1 MAGSC
6 GSVVTSIPFSRP
18 FLAGT
23 ELDHVREAAERGGLE
38 SGGPFT
44 ARCEAWLAD
53 TTGAGRALLSHSGTG
68 ALEAAMMLAGLGP
81 GDEAVMPSFAYP
93 TMATAVVRQGATP
106 VFVDVDPRTLNLDPA
121 EVEKAIGPRT
131 KAIVAVHYGGVGCEM
146 DELREIAAPAGLVVI
161 EDAAHCLLATY
172 RGRPLGTLGD
182 LGTFSFHHT
191 KNITSGEGGALLV
204 NNTELLERAEIVWEK
219 GTDRKRFERG
229 EVDRY
234 TWVDVGSSFA
244 ASELTAAFLWGQ
256 LEAAEEITR
265 RRLSIWDRYHG
276 AFAELEDEGLA
287 RRPAVPDGHIHNG
300 HLYYLILPTPSAR
313 DAFIGAMRAAGIATS
328 FHYVPLHSS
337 PAGREL
343 GRSVGDL
350 TRTEQLSRRLVR
362 LPLWTA
368 LDPESVDRV
377 IRVARSA
384 VNHVA
389 SSHA

>member
-1 MAGSC
+1 MKE
-6 GSVVTSIPFSRP
+6 IPFNQP
-18 FLAGT
+18 FLVGT
-23 ELDHVREAAERGGLE
+23 ELDYVREAAEQGGLE

-53 TTGAGRALLSHSGTG
+53 TTGADRALLSHSGTG
-68 ALEAAMMLAGLGP
+68 ALEAAMMLAGLAP
-81 GDEAVMPSFAYP
+81 GDEAIMPSFAYP

-106 VFVDVDPRTLNLDPA
+106 VFVDVDPRTLNLDPGA
-121 EVEKAIGPRT
+121 VERAVGERT

-146 DELREIAAPAGLVVI
+146 DELLAIAAPAGLTVI

-172 RGRPLGTLGD
+172 RDRPLGTLGD

-191 KNITSGEGGALLV
+191 KNIASGEGGALLV
-204 NNTELLERAEIVWEK
+204 NDPALLERVEVVWEK

-234 TWVDVGSSFA
+234 TWVDAGSSFA

-265 RRLSIWDRYHG
+265 RRLEIWDRYHE
-276 AFAELEDEGLA
+276 AFAGLEAEGLA
-287 RRPAVPDGHIHNG
+287 QRPMVSEGHAHNG

-313 DAFIGAMRAAGIATS
+313 DAFIAAMRSEGIATS
-328 FHYVPLHSS
+328 FHYVPLHSAK
-337 PAGREL
+337 AGLEF

-350 TRTEQLSRRLVR
+350 SQTEQLSRRLVR
-362 LPLWTA
+362 LPLWTG
-368 LDPESVDRV
+368 LDPESVGRV
-377 IRVARSA
+377 IDAARAAAGQVAGSRA
-384 VNHVA
+384 
-389 SSHA
+389 

>member
-1 MAGSC
+1 MTG
-6 GSVVTSIPFSRP
+6 IPFNRT
-18 FLAGT
+18 FLVGT
-23 ELDHVREAAERGGLE
+23 ELGYVREAVEAGLE
-38 SGGPFT
+38 SAGPFT
-44 ARCEAWLAD
+44 ARCEAWLTA
-53 TTGAGRALLSHSGTG
+53 TTGAERAFLSHSGTG

-81 GDEAVMPSFAYP
+81 GDEAIMPSFAYP
-93 TMATAVVRQGATP
+93 TMASAVVRQGATP

-121 EVEKAIGPRT
+121 EVEKAVGPRT

-146 DELREIAAPAGLVVI
+146 DELLEIAAPAGLVVI

-172 RGRPLGTLGD
+172 RGRPLGSIGD
-182 LGTFSFHHT
+182 LGTVSFHHT
-191 KNITSGEGGALLV
+191 KNVTSGEGGALLV
-204 NNTELLERAEIVWEK
+204 NSPELLERAEVVWEK

-265 RRLSIWDRYHG
+265 RRLAIWDRYHD
-276 AFAELEDEGLA
+276 AFATLEDGGLA
-287 RRPAVPDGHIHNG
+287 QRPVVPEGHAHNG

-313 DAFIGAMRAAGIATS
+313 DAFIEAMRAAGIATS

-337 PAGREL
+337 PAGRRF
-343 GRSVGDL
+343 GRSLGDL
-350 TRTEQLSRRLVR
+350 AQTEQLSQRLVR
-362 LPLWTA
+362 LPLWTG
-368 LDPESVDRV
+368 LEPEEVDRV
-377 IRVARSA
+377 IEAARLA

-389 SSHA
+389 SSRA

>member
-1 MAGSC
+1 MKE
-6 GSVVTSIPFSRP
+6 IPFSRP
-18 FLAGT
+18 FIAGT
-23 ELDHVREAAERGGLE
+23 ELPYVREAAEDGGLA

-53 TTGAGRALLSHSGTG
+53 TTGTERALLSHSGTG

-81 GDEAVMPSFAYP
+81 GDEAIMPSFAYP

-121 EVEKAIGPRT
+121 QVKEAVGPRT

-146 DELREIAAPAGLVVI
+146 DELLEIAASAGSVVI

-172 RGRPLGTLGD
+172 RDRPLGTLGD

-191 KNITSGEGGALLV
+191 KNVTSGEGGALLV
-204 NNTELLERAEIVWEK
+204 NNPALLERAEIVWEK

-256 LEAAEEITR
+256 LEAAAEITR
-265 RRLSIWDRYHG
+265 RRLAIWNRFHE
-276 AFAELEDEGLA
+276 AFAELEDEGLVQ
-287 RRPAVPDGHIHNG
+287 RPVVPAGHAHNG

-313 DAFIGAMRAAGIATS
+313 DAFIAQMRAKEIATS

-350 TRTEQLSRRLVR
+350 AQTEQLSRRLVR
-362 LPLWTA
+362 LPLWA
-368 LDPESVDRV
+368 GLDRESV
-377 IRVARSA
+377 ARIIDAARIAAS
-384 VNHVA
+384 NVA
-389 SSHA
+389 SSRA

>member
-1 MAGSC
+1 MKE
-6 GSVVTSIPFSRP
+6 IPFNRP
-18 FLAGT
+18 FLVGT
-23 ELDHVREAAERGGLE
+23 ELGYVHEAAEDGGLE
-38 SGGPFT
+38 SGGRFT

-53 TTGAGRALLSHSGTG
+53 TTGTERALLSHSGTG

-81 GDEAVMPSFAYP
+81 GDEAIMPSFAYP
-93 TMATAVVRQGATP
+93 TMATSVVRQGATP
-106 VFVDVDPRTLNLDPA
+106 VFVDIDPRTLNLDP
-121 EVEKAIGPRT
+121 EHVKAAVGPRT

-146 DELREIAAPAGLVVI
+146 DALLGIAASAGSIVI

-172 RGRPLGTLGD
+172 RDRPLGTLGD

-191 KNITSGEGGALLV
+191 KNVTSGEGGALLV
-204 NNTELLERAEIVWEK
+204 NDPALLERAEIVWEK

-234 TWVDVGSSFA
+234 TWVDIGSSFA

-256 LEAAEEITR
+256 LEASEEITR
-265 RRLSIWDRYHG
+265 RRLAIWNSYHE

-287 RRPAVPDGHIHNG
+287 QRPVVPAGHAHNG

-313 DAFIGAMRAAGIATS
+313 DAFIAQMRAKEIATS

-343 GRSVGDL
+343 GRSIGDL
-350 TRTEQLSRRLVR
+350 AQTEQLSRRLVR
-362 LPLWTA
+362 LPLWTG
-368 LDPESVDRV
+368 LNRESVARV
-377 IRVARSA
+377 IDAARSA

-389 SSHA
+389 SPRA

>member
-1 MAGSC
+1 MKE
-6 GSVVTSIPFSRP
+6 IPFNHP
-18 FLAGT
+18 YLVGT
-23 ELDHVREAAERGGLE
+23 ELGYVREAVEDGRLE

-81 GDEAVMPSFAYP
+81 GDEAIMPSFAYP

-106 VFVDVDPRTLNLDPA
+106 VFADVDPRTLNIDPA
-121 EVEKAIGPRT
+121 EVRKAVGPRT

-146 DELREIAAPAGLVVI
+146 DELLEVAAPTGLTVI

-172 RGRPLGTLGD
+172 RGRALGTLGD

-191 KNITSGEGGALLV
+191 KNVISGEGGALLV
-204 NNTELLERAEIVWEK
+204 NNPALLERAEVIWEK
-219 GTDRKRFERG
+219 GTDRERFQRG

-234 TWVDVGSSFA
+234 TWVDTGSSFA

-265 RRLSIWDRYHG
+265 RRLVIWRAYHE
-276 AFAELEDEGLA
+276 AFAELEAEGLA
-287 RRPAVPDGHIHNG
+287 QRPVVPDGHLHNG
-300 HLYYLILPTPSAR
+300 HLYYLILPTAAAR
-313 DAFIGAMRAAGIATS
+313 DSFIAAMRSAGVATS

-337 PAGREL
+337 PAGRRL
-343 GRSVGDL
+343 GRSAGDL
-350 TRTEQLSRRLVR
+350 VQTEQLSRRLVR
-362 LPLWTA
+362 LPLWTG
-368 LDPESVDRV
+368 LDRESVDRV
-377 IRVARSA
+377 IDAARSA
-384 VNHVA
+384 ASHVA
-389 SSHA
+389 GSRA